1 MAVEVFF
8 GSDEVR
14 ISHDEVEIIDF
25 IDIPFCYYFLKDV
38 LEFNIQLVQ
47 YLLSWV
53 VLSVDTQML
62 VVPLI
67 TNE

>member
-38 LEFNIQLVQ
+38 LEFNIELVE
-47 YLLSWV
+47 YLLS
-53 VLSVDTQML
+53 
-62 VVPLI
+62 
-67 TNE
+67 

>member
-25 IDIPFCYYFLKDV
+25 IDIPFCYCFLKDV

-47 YLLSWV
+47 YLLS
-53 VLSVDTQML
+53 
-62 VVPLI
+62 
-67 TNE
+67 